1 MKWMMCRLLLA
12 VALMSGPCVGYA
24 EAQQKHDA
32 RRIGFLSVYSESDL
46 PSQRWHESFRRALR
60 DRGWEVGQNLTIVYR
75 WVRGTPL
82 CKEAGRRACVPV
94 LVDQLLDLDVEVI
107 VVHGGFPARAVQAK
121 NDKIPVVMAE
131 ASDAVGRGVV
141 KSLAYP
147 GGNITGLTS
156 ITPVLAEKRLALL
169 KEVLPDLSH
178 VAVMW
183 TPEAPASIYG
193 WEQIPS
199 SAEKLGLKLHS
210 LKLERSDDL
219 DKRFEESVGSGA
231 EAIISTSG
239 VSSTFGHKR
248 IVELVAKTELPA
260 IFTDEAVVALG
271 GLMSYNR
278 DTEDLY
284 RRAAS
289 FTDKILRGT
298 KPGDLPIEQP
308 TKFNLVVNLKAAKAI
323 GIELP
328 MTILL
333 RADEVIE

>member
-1 MKWMMCRLLLA
+1 MACSRLLA
-12 VALMSGPCVGYA
+12 MALVSCLCTGYA
-24 EAQQKHDA
+24 AAQQNHKV
-32 RRIGFLSVYSESDL
+32 RKIGFLSVYSESDL
-46 PSQRWHESFRRALR
+46 PSQLWHETFRRALR
-60 DRGWEVGQNLTIVYR
+60 DHGWEVGRNLTIVYR
-75 WVRGTPL
+75 WVRETPL
-82 CKEAGRRACVPV
+82 CTETGRRACVPV
-94 LVDQLLDLDVEVI
+94 LVDQLLGLDVEVI
-107 VVHGGFPARAVQAK
+107 VVHGGFPARAIQAK
-121 NDKIPVVMAE
+121 DDKIPVVMAE
-131 ASDAVGRGVV
+131 ASDAIGRGIV
-141 KSLAYP
+141 KSLTHP

-169 KEVLPDLSH
+169 KELIPKLSQ

-183 TPEAPASIYG
+183 TPEAPASIYA

-199 SAEKLGLKLHS
+199 SAKKLGLKLHS
-210 LKLERSDDL
+210 LKLEKSGDL
-219 DKRFEESVGSGA
+219 GKRFEEAVRSGA

-260 IFTDEAVVALG
+260 IFTDRALVAQG

-289 FTDKILRGT
+289 FTDKILRGA

-308 TKFNLVVNLKAAKAI
+308 TKFNLVVNLKAAKTI

-328 MTILL
+328 TTILL